1 MKRHGYLYEQI
12 YNLENLQVALANAAK
27 GKRGIRS
34 VERVLADPDKYLS
47 KLQDILSTERFVNGP
62 YHVFNINERGKDRT
76 IHSLP
81 FFPDRIVHHAIIQ
94 VCAPIWIRSMVRDT
108 YASIPG
114 RGIHD
119 GVRRLQRIVP
129 HCDGH
134 YALKCDITKFYPS
147 VDHNKLKEV
156 LRRQIKDPR
165 LLRLLDTIID
175 SGPGVPIGNYLSQ
188 YFGNIVLNPF
198 DHWLKE
204 VKKVRMYFRYCD
216 DFVIIHES
224 KQYLHELRQ
233 EIESTLKGYGFRLK
247 PNWQVFSIS
256 DRGIDFLGY
265 RFWPHKTKLRK
276 TTLRNFE
283 HRLKCRRMTLNEAL
297 RLRDC
302 IGTYKGWLKY
312 CDNRGFKGVRVLPV
326 RARYTRYV
334 RRLRRNLL
342 KAV

>member
-12 YNLENLQVALANAAK
+12 YDRENLQVALTNAAK

-34 VERVLADPDKYLS
+34 VERVLADPDKYLTE
-47 KLQDILSTERFVNGP
+47 LQDILATERFVNGP

-81 FFPDRIVHHAIIQ
+81 FFPDRIVHHAIVQ

-129 HCDGH
+129 QCDGH
-134 YALKCDITKFYPS
+134 YSLKCDITKFYPS
-147 VDHNKLKEV
+147 VDHDILKGI
-156 LRRQIKDPR
+156 LRSQIKDPK

-188 YFGNIVLNPF
+188 YFGNIILNPF
-198 DHWLKE
+198 DHWLKDE
-204 VKKVRMYFRYCD
+204 KKVRLYFRYCD

-224 KQYLHELRQ
+224 KQYLHGLRQ
-233 EIESTLKGYGFRLK
+233 EIESTLKGYGFILK
-247 PNWQVFSIS
+247 LNWQVSPIS

-265 RFWPHKTKLRK
+265 RFWPYKTKLRK
-276 TTLRNFE
+276 TTLKNFE
-283 HRLKCRRMTLNEAL
+283 HRLKCRRMTLNEAM
-297 RLRDC
+297 RLRDA

-312 CDNRGFKGVRVLPV
+312 CGNRGFKRTRVLPV
-326 RARYTRYV
+326 RARYNKYI

>member
-1 MKRHGYLYEQI
+1 MKRYGYLYEQI
-12 YNLENLQVALANAAK
+12 YDWENLQVALANAAK

-34 VERVLADPDKYLS
+34 VERILADPDTYLAD
-47 KLQDILSTERFVNGP
+47 LQNILIAERFVNGP

-81 FFPDRIVHHAIIQ
+81 FFPDRIVHHAVVQ
-94 VCAPIWIRSMVRDT
+94 VCAPIWIRGMVRDT

-147 VDHNKLKEV
+147 VDHNILKEV
-156 LRRQIKDPR
+156 LRRQIKDPK

-188 YFGNIVLNPF
+188 YFGNIILSPF
-198 DHWLKE
+198 DHWLKDE
-204 VKKVRMYFRYCD
+204 KKIQLYFRYCD

-224 KQYLHELRQ
+224 KQHLQELRV
-233 EIESTLKGYGFRLK
+233 EIESTLRGYGFSLK
-247 PNWQVFSIS
+247 SNWQVFPIS

-276 TTLRNFE
+276 TTLKNFE
-283 HRLKCRRMTLNEAL
+283 RRLRCRRITLNEAI
-297 RLRDC
+297 RLRDA

-312 CDNRGFKGVRVLPV
+312 CGNRGFKRTRMLPV
-326 RARYTRYV
+326 RARYNKYI